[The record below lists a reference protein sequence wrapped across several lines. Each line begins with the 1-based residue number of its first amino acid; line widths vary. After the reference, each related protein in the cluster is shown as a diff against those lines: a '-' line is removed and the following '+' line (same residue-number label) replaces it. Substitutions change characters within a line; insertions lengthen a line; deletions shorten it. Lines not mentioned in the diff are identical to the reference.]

1 MVGRLRRDLREVD
14 GGRGCWVNG
23 VSGPVPCQ
31 IRLHQ
36 RRQIR
41 VWGRGW
47 GVKVSL
53 HARQWLAGAARYTSG
68 GGEEERER
76 RENCSEEVGLLAAAV
91 VATEHPAARLGSGE
105 AKLGVRA

>member
-1 MVGRLRRDLREVD
+1 MAAEDAGSMESLAPSRAKSASTS
-14 GGRGCWVNG
+14 GGRSVCGG
-23 VSGPVPCQ
+23 G
-31 IRLHQ
+31 
-36 RRQIR
+36 
-41 VWGRGW
+41 GW